1 MKWSSIHSTQWPA
14 FIFLIQNQ
22 GCITLDEWRYINS
35 CLAFSVSSSY
45 IRRSFV
51 NSDLSLWGRMAGICS
66 RIHFLGGQLRGWY
79 GRIVY
84 LYFEAFGCFCWKW
97 VFTLYLFSYSLFIW
111 VSMAERSTWFR
122 FRSSS
127 SSVFFSWSVSQ
138 SNKKCYQIW
147 PKERKNINTYIAKY
161 M

>member
-1 MKWSSIHSTQWPA
+1 MKWSSINSIQWPA

-22 GCITLDEWRYINS
+22 GCITLDEWRYMNS

-51 NSDLSLWGRMAGICS
+51 NSDLSLWVRMAGICS

-127 SSVFFSWSVSQ
+127 SSVFFSWSFSQ
-138 SNKKCYQIW
+138 SIKSAIRYDLK
-147 PKERKNINTYIAKY
+147 KERL
-161 M
+161 